1 MKKALFAT
9 TTLAVWTALSAT
21 SLPAHALGKLAT
33 INVIDRNTGQSLP
46 VHYYRGEYWVAGT
59 PGNKYA
65 IEINN
70 KQSARVLAVTSVD
83 GVNVVTGQTASLV
96 QSGYVFSAW
105 QNYEITGWRKSDSA
119 VAAFEFTASPNSYA
133 EQTGRP
139 RDVGVIGVAIF
150 KEKVAELSR
159 DYSHSSPRHSS
170 SQRPS
175 AQSPV
180 AEQSAASAPPAPT
193 ATPAPAPQSA
203 RAGASTGAADSSSAK
218 ESKSAS
224 AGSRAEAA
232 ADQSQEKSTNRSSAL
247 AGAMSPPAAKLG
259 TGHGERENSQVS
271 RTSFE
276 RASDQPAEIIRIR
289 YDNYSNLVAMG
300 VIQPNR
306 TSPRRPDPFPDS
318 QAGYVPDPRR

>member
-1 MKKALFAT
+1 MRKALFAT

-21 SLPAHALGKLAT
+21 SLPAFALGKLAT
-33 INVIDRNTGQSLP
+33 INVIDRSTGQSLP
-46 VHYYRGEYWVAGT
+46 VHYFRGEYWVAGT

-70 KQSARVLAVTSVD
+70 KQAARVLAVTSVD

-150 KEKVAELSR
+150 KEKVIELSR
-159 DYSHSSPRHSS
+159 DHSYSSSKHSS
-170 SQRPS
+170 SHRPS
-175 AQSPV
+175 AQSSA
-180 AEQSAASAPPAPT
+180 AEQSAAS

-203 RAGASTGAADSSSAK
+203 RASASTGAPDAGSAK
-218 ESKSAS
+218 ESKSAG
-224 AGSRAEAA
+224 ARAEAA
-232 ADQSQEKSTNRSSAL
+232 PDQSQEKSANRSSSL
-247 AGAMSPPAAKLG
+247 AGAASPPAAKLG

-271 RTSFE
+271 RTAFE

-306 TSPRRPDPFPDS
+306 SSPRRPDPFPDS

>member
-9 TTLAVWTALSAT
+9 TTFAVWTALSAT
-21 SLPAHALGKLAT
+21 SLPAFALGKLAT
-33 INVIDRNTGQSLP
+33 VNVIDRNTGQSLP
-46 VHYYRGEYWVAGT
+46 VHYFRGEYWVAGT

-96 QSGYVFSAW
+96 QSGYVFGAW

-133 EQTGRP
+133 EQTGRT

-150 KEKVAELSR
+150 KEKVVELSR
-159 DYSHSSPRHSS
+159 DYSYSSPKHSS
-170 SQRPS
+170 SHRPS
-175 AQSPV
+175 AQSSD
-180 AEQSAASAPPAPT
+180 AEQSAATAPAAPV

-203 RAGASTGAADSSSAK
+203 RASASTGAADASTSK

-232 ADQSQEKSTNRSSAL
+232 ADQSQEKSNNRSSAL
-247 AGAMSPPAAKLG
+247 SPPAAKLG

-271 RTSFE
+271 RTAFE

-300 VIQPNR
+300 VIQPSR
-306 TSPRRPDPFPDS
+306 SSPRRPDPFPDS